1 MPELPW
7 IFTRL
12 DLRAV
17 VDILSVALIFYWLLR
32 VAQGTRAAQLIR
44 GLVILLGAVIGAANL
59 FQLAALNWLL
69 SVTLPALIVAI
80 PIVFQP
86 ELRRALERIG
96 HTGSWLRP
104 PLAVWS
110 HEVDLRHAIEE
121 ITRAAAQLS
130 RLRYGALIVIE
141 RDTGLQDYA
150 DRGIPLDANLT
161 RQLLINIFFPNSPLH
176 DGAVIVRGTR
186 ILAAGCVLPLSD
198 NVAIESQLGTR
209 HRAGIGI
216 TEESDAVAVIVSEE
230 TGQISVAS
238 NGRLYRNLDPE
249 RLRRIL
255 RMLLHVDKPAPGL
268 WRQAPDSR
276 QPWLSEGGQSEQ
288 MAEDTIRTPT
298 RVG

>member
-12 DLRAV
+12 DLRAI
-17 VDILSVALIFYWLLR
+17 VDILSVALIFYWLLW

-44 GLVILLGAVIGAANL
+44 GLVILFGAVIGAANL
-59 FQLAALNWLL
+59 FQLVALNWLL

-86 ELRRALERIG
+86 ELRRALERLG
-96 HTGSWLRP
+96 HTGSWLRS
-104 PLAVWS
+104 PLSAS
-110 HEVDLRHAIEE
+110 HQDAELAHAIEE
-121 ITRAAAQLS
+121 ITRASAQLA

-141 RDTGLQDYA
+141 RETGLQDYA
-150 DRGIPLDANLT
+150 DRGIPLDATLT
-161 RQLLINIFFPNSPLH
+161 RQLLINVFFPNSPLH
-176 DGAVIVRGTR
+176 DGAVIVRGNR
-186 ILAAGCVLPLSD
+186 IIAAGCVLPLSD

-230 TGQISVAS
+230 TGQISVAA

-249 RLRRIL
+249 RLCRIL
-255 RMLLHVDKPAPGL
+255 RSLLRL
-268 WRQAPDSR
+268 ERQATGMRLRERAR
-276 QPWLSEGGQSEQ
+276 QRPRLAEGGQGEQ
-288 MAEDTIRTPT
+288 VAEDSVRTPT
-298 RVG
+298 QVG

>member
-12 DLRAV
+12 DLRAI
-17 VDILSVALIFYWLLR
+17 VDILSVALIFYWLLW

-59 FQLAALNWLL
+59 FRLAALNWLL

-86 ELRRALERIG
+86 ELRRALERLG
-96 HTGSWLRP
+96 HTGSWLR
-104 PLAVWS
+104 S
-110 HEVDLRHAIEE
+110 SSGQESEVEHAIEE
-121 ITRAAAQLS
+121 ITRASAQLA
-130 RLRYGALIVIE
+130 RLRFGALIVIE
-141 RDTGLQDYA
+141 RETGLQDYV
-150 DRGIPLDANLT
+150 DRGIPLDATLT

-176 DGAVIVRGTR
+176 DGAVIVRGNR

-198 NVAIESQLGTR
+198 NVAIDSQLGTR

-249 RLRRIL
+249 RVRRIL
-255 RMLLHVDKPAPGL
+255 RSLLHPE
-268 WRQAPDSR
+268 RPDIAR
-276 QPWLSEGGQSEQ
+276 RLRRRALPRPRLTEGEQ
-288 MAEDTIRTPT
+288 REQVAEDSVRTPT
-298 RVG
+298 QVG